1 MRTFMEQLALH
12 YTEHLLPPRNAEQ
25 KKMLMRAF
33 APFDEKVTAA
43 YLTGSEHII
52 VTTVKDG
59 AEKEYSFDLAEGK
72 FAVKERK

>member
-1 MRTFMEQLALH
+1 MRVNNMFGSVLFVSDDPGE
-12 YTEHLLPPRNAEQ
+12 YDAEQ